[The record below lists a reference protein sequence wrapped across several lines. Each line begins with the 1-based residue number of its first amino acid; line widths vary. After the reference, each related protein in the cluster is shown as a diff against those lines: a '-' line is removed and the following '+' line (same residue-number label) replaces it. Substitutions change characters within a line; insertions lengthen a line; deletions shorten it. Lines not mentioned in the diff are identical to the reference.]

1 MAKVKIYTTPM
12 CPYCVKAKDLLSSIG
27 FQFDEIDVSSNQE
40 LRTEMSE
47 KYHWN
52 TVPMILIDDQF
63 VGGYDDLAKLHA
75 EGKLIDS

>member
-1 MAKVKIYTTPM
+1 M